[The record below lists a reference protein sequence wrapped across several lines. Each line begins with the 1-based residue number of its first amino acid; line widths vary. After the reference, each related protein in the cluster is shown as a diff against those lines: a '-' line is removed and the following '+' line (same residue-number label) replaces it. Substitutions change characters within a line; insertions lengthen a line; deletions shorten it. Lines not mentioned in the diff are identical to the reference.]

1 MSVGVGVEGRA
12 VGLVDFGALLGLDG
26 AEILLVVHL
35 EEKADL
41 AADVALAKAV
51 GDEGCHASPVEAA
64 AAASEAFGLTPVELR
79 EGELAV
85 IFR

>member
-1 MSVGVGVEGRA
+1 MTSIVLSPASSGIWRSSSPYFAGDS
-12 VGLVDFGALLGLDG
+12 L
-26 AEILLVVHL
+26 
-35 EEKADL
+35 ADD

>member
-1 MSVGVGVEGRA
+1 M
-12 VGLVDFGALLGLDG
+12 GLVDFGALLGLDG

-41 AADVALAKAV
+41 AGDSLADDAADVALAKAV